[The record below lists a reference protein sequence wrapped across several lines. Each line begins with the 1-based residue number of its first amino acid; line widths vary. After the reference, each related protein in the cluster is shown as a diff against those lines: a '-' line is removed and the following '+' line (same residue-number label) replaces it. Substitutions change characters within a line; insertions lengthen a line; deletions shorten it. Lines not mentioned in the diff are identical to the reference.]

1 MENILKE
8 IDILKENINKNGAK
22 YIKNQQEDFKLNYI
36 YNSNAIEGNT
46 LTLKETKVILEGIT
60 IGGKSLREHFEVI
73 NHNEAIEYVENIIK
87 EKQEL
92 SEYIIKSI
100 HNLILKNIDNENAG
114 IYRKE
119 NVIISGANHKPIDYI
134 FIPEEMERF
143 IKWYK
148 NENNLHPVLK
158 AAKVHIDVVGI
169 HPFIDGNGRLCR
181 LLMNLELLKNG
192 YEAITIE
199 NSRKVEYYEY
209 LDHAHCTADYN
220 PFYKLIAE
228 YELKRLE
235 SLVENLH

>member
-1 MENILKE
+1 MEKLLQKIDLLK
-8 IDILKENINKNGAK
+8 DKLRNHKRK
-22 YIKNQQEDFKLNYI
+22 IKNEYEDFKLNYI

-119 NVIISGANHKPIDYI
+119 NIIISGANHKPIDYI

-148 NENNLHPVLK
+148 NENNLFAQPL
-158 AAKVHIDVVGI
+158 
-169 HPFIDGNGRLCR
+169 
-181 LLMNLELLKNG
+181 
-192 YEAITIE
+192 
-199 NSRKVEYYEY
+199 
-209 LDHAHCTADYN
+209 
-220 PFYKLIAE
+220 
-228 YELKRLE
+228 
-235 SLVENLH
+235 

>member
-1 MENILKE
+1 MEKLLQKIDLLK
-8 IDILKENINKNGAK
+8 DKLRNHKRK
-22 YIKNQQEDFKLNYI
+22 IKNEYEDFKLNYI

-46 LTLKETKVILEGIT
+46 LTLKETKVVLEGIT

-143 IKWYK
+143 IEWYK

-228 YELKRLE
+228 YELRRLE

>member
-1 MENILKE
+1 M
-8 IDILKENINKNGAK
+8 
-22 YIKNQQEDFKLNYI
+22 
-36 YNSNAIEGNT
+36 
-46 LTLKETKVILEGIT
+46 
-60 IGGKSLREHFEVI
+60 
-73 NHNEAIEYVENIIK
+73 ENIIK

-148 NENNLHPVLK
+148 NENNLHPILK

-235 SLVENLH
+235 SLVE